1 MSEKQS
7 SLNEAPK
14 AVRFQIGLFGRT
26 NTGKSSLLNFIA
38 GSDVAVTSPVAGTT
52 TDVVEKAMELLPLG
66 PVLFLDTGG
75 LDDAS
80 ALGDRRR
87 QKSAS
92 ALLRCDAVLLV
103 LEAGAWGEVEESI
116 LKSCAEHKRPL
127 ILIVNKTDLRRPSQE
142 DLAALRR
149 RAPQVLAVSCRQ
161 PEGREAFLAGLKTA
175 LQAAAPEALRPA
187 PSLLGDL
194 VPAGGL
200 AVFVVPIDLQAP
212 KGRLILP
219 QVQSIREVLDSDA
232 AALVVKEREL
242 TAVLARMQ
250 QRPDLVVCDSQAV
263 LKVTADVPPDIP
275 CTTFSILFA
284 RAKGDLVAAAR
295 GAGRLSTLR
304 EGDRVLVAEACTHHA
319 LEDDIGRVKIPRWLR
334 QFSGV
339 SLDISV
345 CSGHDFPKDLA
356 SYQLVI
362 HCGACTLNRREMLGR
377 LAEARQAGVPVTNY
391 GVAIAA
397 LQGVA
402 ARVLKPFPAA
412 QEAFLQAQ
420 AAGAAGGSSR

>member
-1 MSEKQS
+1 MSEKS
-7 SLNEAPK
+7 ASLNEAPK

-26 NTGKSSLLNFIA
+26 NTGKSSLLNYIA

-66 PVLFLDTGG
+66 PVLWLDTGG

-87 QKSAS
+87 QKSAA
-92 ALLRCDAVLLV
+92 ALRRCDAVILV
-103 LEAGAWGEVEESI
+103 LESAVWGEVEDSL

-127 ILIVNKTDLRRPSQE
+127 ILVVNKTDLHQPSADE
-142 DLAALRR
+142 LEELRR
-149 RAPQVLAVSCRQ
+149 KSPHVLSVSCRR
-161 PEGREAFLAGLKTA
+161 PEEREAFLAGLKSA
-175 LQAAAPEALRPA
+175 LQAAAPESQRQA
-187 PSLLGDL
+187 PSLLADL

-242 TAVLARMQ
+242 TALLARLQ
-250 QRPDLVVCDSQAV
+250 QKPDLVVCDSQAV
-263 LKVTADVPPDIP
+263 LKVTADVPPEVP

-284 RAKGDLVAAAR
+284 RAKGDLVAAAG

-334 QFSGV
+334 QYAGV
-339 SLDISV
+339 RLDISV
-345 CSGHDFPKDLA
+345 CSGRDFPKDLSA
-356 SYQLVI
+356 YQLVI
-362 HCGACTLNRREMLGR
+362 HCGACTLNRREMLSR
-377 LAEARQAGVPVTNY
+377 LDEAKQAGVPVTNY

-420 AAGAAGGSSR
+420 AAGAAKGSSR

>member
-1 MSEKQS
+1 MTAKSS
-7 SLNEAPK
+7 SLNETHK
-14 AVRFQIGLFGRT
+14 AARFQIGLFGRT
-26 NTGKSSLLNFIA
+26 NTGKSSLLNLIV

-66 PVLFLDTGG
+66 PMLFLDTGG

-80 ALGDRRR
+80 ALGARRR
-87 QKSAS
+87 QKTESAFR
-92 ALLRCDAVLLV
+92 RCDAVLLV
-103 LEAGAWGEVEESI
+103 LEAQNWGEVEESI
-116 LKSCAEHKRPL
+116 HKSCAEHKLPL
-127 ILIVNKTDLRRPSQE
+127 LLIVNKTDLRQPSPE
-142 DLAALRR
+142 YLEALRR
-149 RAPQVLAVSCRQ
+149 KSPHVLTVSCRK
-161 PEGREAFLAGLKTA
+161 PEGREAFLAGLKAA
-175 LQAAAPEALRPA
+175 LQAAAPEGLRQA
-187 PSLLGDL
+187 PSLIADL

-242 TAVLARMQ
+242 PSILGRLHQ
-250 QRPDLVVCDSQAV
+250 KPDLVVCDSQAV
-263 LKVTADVPPDIP
+263 LKVAADVPPEVP

-295 GAGRLSTLR
+295 GAGRLSCLR
-304 EGDRVLVAEACTHHA
+304 EGDRVLIAEACSHHA

-334 QFSGV
+334 QYTGV
-339 SLDISV
+339 GLDITV
-345 CSGHDFPKDLA
+345 CSGRDFPEDLS

-377 LAEARQAGVPVTNY
+377 LAEAKRAGVPVTNY

-402 ARVLKPFPAA
+402 GRVLKPFPAA
-412 QEAFLQAQ
+412 QEAFSQAQ
-420 AAGAAGGSSR
+420 EAGVAGRCAA